1 MAITKEQV
9 FEIADQLHEAG
20 ENPTLAKVRNALG
33 GGSYTTISEFM
44 GEWKTQQ
51 QNSQTLLRDPA
62 PEAISRRL
70 TELGSEIW
78 ATAQEQANARLT
90 SERESLAA
98 TRQELEASQKE
109 ATELADQLSNELEAA
124 QQQQTILEQTQ
135 QGTQHHLEQ
144 LQQENTELK
153 QQLATHEARAGEMDK
168 HIADLKAELQKA
180 QTEREQAQQTA
191 SDSREKAAH
200 LQGELTATQAQNT
213 ALLGSLKKK

>member
-20 ENPTLAKVRNALG
+20 DNPTLAKVRHALG

-44 GEWKTQQ
+44 GEWKTRQ

-62 PEAISRRL
+62 PDSISRRL

-109 ATELADQLSNELEAA
+109 ATELADQLSNELDAA
-124 QQQQTILEQTQ
+124 QQHQKALEQTQ
-135 QGTQHHLEQ
+135 QGTQQKLEQ
-144 LQQENTELK
+144 LQQENTQLK
-153 QQLATHEARAGEMDK
+153 QQLATTEARVGEMDK
-168 HIADLKAELQKA
+168 RTEDLKADLQKA
-180 QTEREQAQQTA
+180 HAERDKAQQAA

-200 LQGELTATQAQNT
+200 LQGELTATKAQNT
-213 ALLGSLKKK
+213 ELLGSLKKK